1 MSDES
6 YQIIWDK
13 TLKKLESHINY
24 TTFDTFFKKMTLV
37 GYYDGVYVVATND
50 EVAANLL
57 PQVHIQTIEKLLTEV
72 SGFPAALKIVARP
85 SDVESLNLKELKR
98 PKKEN
103 HAPDEN
109 NCLLLGQYRINP
121 QNTFDTFVVG
131 KSNQFAHAAS
141 LAIAENMAQS
151 LSEKKVYNPLF
162 IYGGSGLGKTHL
174 MHAIAHHIIKD
185 QPEAKIIY
193 VSCEN
198 FTNELIDTIRDNRM
212 TQFRSKY
219 RKVDVLLID
228 DIQFLSKKE
237 GTQEE
242 FFHTFNELYEANKQ
256 IIISSDCPPKEIPKL
271 EERIRTRFE
280 WGLITD
286 IQPPDLETRIAILR
300 KKAQRDGKKIDA
312 DVTMFMAEHMETNI
326 RELEGALLSLTC
338 YATMNDLPL
347 NLDVAKNFLS
357 TYVSLD
363 KPRHVTGAT
372 IQEKICEIYNV
383 TTKELSS
390 KSRKKEIVFPRQ
402 LAMYLCRE
410 LTDMSLPKIGDLF
423 GGRDHT
429 TVIHA
434 VDKIQAEMDKN
445 PVLQATV
452 QTMIKELKGE

>member
-6 YQIIWDK
+6 YQSIWDK
-13 TLKKLESHINY
+13 TLKKLETRINY

-37 GYYDGVYVVATND
+37 GYYDGIYVVATND

-57 PQVHIQTIEKLLTEV
+57 PQVHIQTIEELLAEV
-72 SGFPAALKIVARP
+72 SGLPANLKIVARP
-85 SDVESLNLKELKR
+85 ADVETLNLKELKR
-98 PKKEN
+98 PQKEN
-103 HAPDEN
+103 KEPDEN
-109 NCLLLGQYRINP
+109 SCLLLGQYRINP

-174 MHAIAHHIIKD
+174 MHAIAHHIIKG
-185 QPEAKIIY
+185 QPDAKIIY

-198 FTNELIDTIRDNRM
+198 FTNELIDTIRDNKM

-300 KKAQRDGKKIDA
+300 KKAQRDGKKIDD

-357 TYVSLD
+357 TYVSVD
-363 KPRHVTGAT
+363 KPRHVTGAA

-383 TTKELSS
+383 TSKELSS

-410 LTDMSLPKIGDLF
+410 MTDMSLPKIGDMF

-434 VDKIQAEMDKN
+434 VEKIQTEMDKS

-452 QTMIKELKGE
+452 QTMIKDLKGE